1 MKPRTPLC
9 SLLCL
14 AALLAAGCDFL
25 APRAKPATGDLD
37 WAWVI
42 TDEYIAAN
50 YSDQFFPVR
59 LYPHGLTIDGRLTE
73 RSPDAHWRIQYYD
86 NLETYV
92 EISVFA
98 DGRITITEET
108 GYDYNIDDYTPLEAD
123 SADVRAWLDLARQ
136 TYRYHTGE
144 SDDCHYHIRAST
156 HYSYRVS
163 VTLFDAEQADLGF
176 VAIDPEEL
184 RVIGFDFGG

>member
-1 MKPRTPLC
+1 MKPRPPLC

-25 APRAKPATGDLD
+25 APRAEPATGDLD

-42 TDEYIAAN
+42 ADEYIAAN

-92 EISVFA
+92 DISVFA
-98 DGRITITEET
+98 DGRMTATEDT
-108 GYDYNIDDYTPLEAD
+108 GYGYDIDDYPLLETD
-123 SADVRAWLDLARQ
+123 SADVAAWLDLARQ
-136 TYRYHTGE
+136 TYRYYTGE
-144 SDDCHYHIRAST
+144 SDDCHYDIHAYT
-156 HYSYRVS
+156 FYSYSVS
-163 VTLFDAEQADLGF
+163 VMLFNAEQVDLGS
-176 VAIDPEEL
+176 VDIDPDEL
-184 RVIGFDFGG
+184 RVIGFDFDG